1 MSSFL
6 FSSLFNLSHTRP
18 RRTMDSIRVS
28 EAPDSGSIP
37 DEATITI
44 NKFQCSLRFP
54 FASMP
59 DFNPLCI
66 LSDLDEAF
74 AV

>member
-28 EAPDSGSIP
+28 EAPDTGSIP
-37 DEATITI
+37 VEATL
-44 NKFQCSLRFP
+44 KY
-54 FASMP
+54 
-59 DFNPLCI
+59 DFLLLIKVI
-66 LSDLDEAF
+66 LPHMCF
-74 AV
+74 